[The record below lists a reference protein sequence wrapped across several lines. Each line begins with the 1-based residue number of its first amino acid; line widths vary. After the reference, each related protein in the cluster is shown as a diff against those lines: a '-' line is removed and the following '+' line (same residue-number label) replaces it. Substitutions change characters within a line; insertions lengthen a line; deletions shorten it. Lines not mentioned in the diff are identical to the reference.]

1 MPVLCEFILSSRG
14 RQLLTSA
21 RVLELGAG
29 IGIPGLLAGR
39 VCTELIITDSNDAV
53 VERLKRNVELNFG
66 EMNCSGD
73 AIRVENVVWEL
84 TFSHQTLRTAL
95 TIVLGS
101 DVIYSASSAKSFLE
115 TAEAAMAQPGG
126 IIVLIHSK
134 VAQC

>member
-1 MPVLCEFILSSRG
+1 MRAERAALFPETSSTAHRDETGHVAWQAMPVLCEFILSSRG

-73 AIRVENVVWEL
+73 AIRVENVVWGADL
-84 TFSHQTLRTAL
+84 FPSNLAHL
-95 TIVLGS
+95 S
-101 DVIYSASSAKSFLE
+101 
-115 TAEAAMAQPGG
+115 
-126 IIVLIHSK
+126 LIHI
-134 VAQC
+134 